1 MNAAPPPAGAA
12 TIREAT
18 TATDMAL
25 ARALF
30 VEYARWL
37 KVDLCFQ
44 GFDEELRTLPGAYA
58 PPRGRLLLAGRDADA
73 FACIALRPLAQ
84 PAVGEIKRLY
94 VQPAQR
100 GEGWGRRLVAA
111 LLAEAR
117 AIGYDELKLDTLD
130 WMNAARALYEETGF
144 RRLRAVLRQSAS
156 RRRLHVAAAAR
167 RRRPLTPHTMAH
179 RAFLDQGESAAL
191 EQAIA
196 ALEAQTGVQLVTAVI
211 GKADSYVELP
221 WKAFALGAALAGLVL
236 VGRRRAVAA
245 LERCRERADLRGC
258 DPGRGCCQRAACRRR
273 TALRA
278 AVPAP
283 EPPRPRSSSV
293 CAGVF
298 PAPRIVRHA
307 AGARAFCCW

>member
-1 MNAAPPPAGAA
+1 MNAASPLAGPA

-25 ARALF
+25 AHALF

-58 PPRGRLLLAGRDADA
+58 PPRGRLLLAGRGADA

-117 AIGYDELKLDTLD
+117 AIGYEELKLDTLG

-144 RRLRAVLRQSAS
+144 RPCAPYYVNPVPGVVYMSLRMR
-156 RRRLHVAAAAR
+156 
-167 RRRPLTPHTMAH
+167 
-179 RAFLDQGESAAL
+179 D
-191 EQAIA
+191 
-196 ALEAQTGVQLVTAVI
+196 
-211 GKADSYVELP
+211 AD
-221 WKAFALGAALAGLVL
+221 
-236 VGRRRAVAA
+236 GR
-245 LERCRERADLRGC
+245 
-258 DPGRGCCQRAACRRR
+258 
-273 TALRA
+273 
-278 AVPAP
+278 
-283 EPPRPRSSSV
+283 
-293 CAGVF
+293 
-298 PAPRIVRHA
+298 
-307 AGARAFCCW
+307 

>member
-1 MNAAPPPAGAA
+1 VNAALPPTSAT

-18 TATDMAL
+18 TASDMAL

-30 VEYARWL
+30 AEYARWL

-117 AIGYDELKLDTLD
+117 AIGYEELKLDTLE
-130 WMNAARALYEETGF
+130 WMDAARALYEETGF
-144 RRLRAVLRQSAS
+144 RACAPYYVNPLPGVVYMSLRLRDADAV
-156 RRRLHVAAAAR
+156 
-167 RRRPLTPHTMAH
+167 
-179 RAFLDQGESAAL
+179 
-191 EQAIA
+191 
-196 ALEAQTGVQLVTAVI
+196 
-211 GKADSYVELP
+211 
-221 WKAFALGAALAGLVL
+221 
-236 VGRRRAVAA
+236 
-245 LERCRERADLRGC
+245 
-258 DPGRGCCQRAACRRR
+258 
-273 TALRA
+273 
-278 AVPAP
+278 
-283 EPPRPRSSSV
+283 
-293 CAGVF
+293 
-298 PAPRIVRHA
+298 
-307 AGARAFCCW
+307 

>member
-1 MNAAPPPAGAA
+1 LNAALPPAGAA

-30 VEYARWL
+30 AEYARWL

-58 PPRGRLLLAGRDADA
+58 PPRGRLLLAGFGADA

-117 AIGYDELKLDTLD
+117 AIGYEELKLDTLD

-144 RRLRAVLRQSAS
+144 RACAPYYANPLPGVVYMSLRLRDA
-156 RRRLHVAAAAR
+156 
-167 RRRPLTPHTMAH
+167 
-179 RAFLDQGESAAL
+179 D
-191 EQAIA
+191 
-196 ALEAQTGVQLVTAVI
+196 GV
-211 GKADSYVELP
+211 
-221 WKAFALGAALAGLVL
+221 
-236 VGRRRAVAA
+236 
-245 LERCRERADLRGC
+245 
-258 DPGRGCCQRAACRRR
+258 
-273 TALRA
+273 
-278 AVPAP
+278 
-283 EPPRPRSSSV
+283 
-293 CAGVF
+293 
-298 PAPRIVRHA
+298 
-307 AGARAFCCW
+307 

>member
-1 MNAAPPPAGAA
+1 LKASLPPASAT

-30 VEYARWL
+30 AEYARWL

-58 PPRGRLLLAGRDADA
+58 PPRGRLLLAGRGPDA

-117 AIGYDELKLDTLD
+117 AIGYEELKLDTLD

-144 RRLRAVLRQSAS
+144 RPCAPYYVNPLPGVVYMSLRLRDAN
-156 RRRLHVAAAAR
+156 
-167 RRRPLTPHTMAH
+167 
-179 RAFLDQGESAAL
+179 
-191 EQAIA
+191 
-196 ALEAQTGVQLVTAVI
+196 GV
-211 GKADSYVELP
+211 
-221 WKAFALGAALAGLVL
+221 
-236 VGRRRAVAA
+236 
-245 LERCRERADLRGC
+245 
-258 DPGRGCCQRAACRRR
+258 
-273 TALRA
+273 
-278 AVPAP
+278 
-283 EPPRPRSSSV
+283 
-293 CAGVF
+293 
-298 PAPRIVRHA
+298 
-307 AGARAFCCW
+307 